1 MMTMIA
7 SLLYLIECL
16 CRDSTSELAGNVYKF
31 LLRSTVSHCAR
42 LQEVADV
49 RKFLFNEEVTTDWED
64 DDDTPEAGKA

>member
-16 CRDSTSELAGNVYKF
+16 CHDSTSALAGNVYKF
-31 LLRSTVSHCAR
+31 LLCSTVSHCTR

-49 RKFLFNEEVTTDWED
+49 QISLLNEEVTTDWD
-64 DDDTPEAGKA
+64 DDGTPEAGKA